1 MRLLDPGQ
9 SWPVVDSD
17 SLTSYSAAMEPR
29 LSTLSGFVLSG
40 V

>member
-9 SWPVVDSD
+9 SWPFVDSD
-17 SLTSYSAAMEPR
+17 SLFSSSAAMEPR
-29 LSTLSGFVLSG
+29 LSTLSSFVLSG

>member
-1 MRLLDPGQ
+1 MRYLNPGQ
-9 SWPVVDSD
+9 SWPFVESD
-17 SLTSYSAAMEPR
+17 SLISYSAAMEPR